1 MTDDNDAGFTALA
14 TKYLDSLEEALKQA
28 QSGTIKKQLS
38 IPAIT
43 EPVMRLK
50 AHAATYRYAGIGQL
64 TNVMLSFMDAIA
76 ELDEE
81 ALEIAQAL
89 HTSLRAIVAKGNAAE
104 AHQESKKLEKELK
117 NACARYFNKKK
128 TGG

>member
-1 MTDDNDAGFTALA
+1 MIDDKEAGFTALA
-14 TKYLDSLEEALKQA
+14 TKYLDRLEEALKQA

-50 AHAATYRYAGIGQL
+50 AHAATYRYSAIRQL

-76 ELDEE
+76 DLDEE
-81 ALEIAQAL
+81 ALEIAEAH
-89 HTSLRAIVAKGNAAE
+89 HTSLRAIVAKTTIAE
-104 AHQESKKLEKELK
+104 AEHESKKLEKELK
-117 NACARYFNKKK
+117 NACARYFNKRKA
-128 TGG
+128 GN